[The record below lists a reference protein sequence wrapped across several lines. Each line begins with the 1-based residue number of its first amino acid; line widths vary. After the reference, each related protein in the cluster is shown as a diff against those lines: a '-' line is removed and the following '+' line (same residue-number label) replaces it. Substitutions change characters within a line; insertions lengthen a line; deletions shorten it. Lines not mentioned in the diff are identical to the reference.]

1 MGIENVLS
9 LIGGLAL
16 FLYGMHVLGDG
27 LTRLS
32 GGRMEAILS
41 RLTSNKYTGMLLG
54 LAVTAVIQSSS
65 ATTVMVVG
73 FVNSGLMKLQQAVG
87 VIMGANIGT
96 TVTSWILSLTG
107 ITSSNIFLSLLKP
120 QSFSPVLAIIG
131 VILIMTAKS
140 DRKQTV
146 GTILIGFAV
155 LMFGMETMSDSVAPL
170 KDVPAFT
177 RLFVAFTNPILGM
190 LVGLVLTAIIQSSSA
205 SVGILQA
212 LCMTGSVPYAAALP
226 IIMGQNIGTCVTA
239 LLSAIG
245 ARVNAKRAAF
255 IHLYFNVIGTVLF
268 MVVFYTI
275 NLIHPFSFL
284 SEAAG
289 PAGIAIIHSTFNIC
303 ATLVLLPFSDLLV
316 RLATISVKDHT
327 EGKDTGK
334 SRPEE
339 LEDLD
344 PRFLEKPAFALR
356 QSAAATERMATLARQ
371 TYSQAFDAVR
381 SYNED
386 AVNQVFALESRV
398 DSYEDEL
405 TAYLTKILTHDL
417 SRRDSLKA
425 SELQHCI
432 GDFERITDHAMN
444 VAMAAQKMHRKEQTF
459 SQDAER
465 DLGVLDNAIRE
476 ILALTTASF
485 IADDTEQASRVEPL
499 SEVIDL
505 LSGKINDRHIQRLA
519 DGRCTVEM
527 GFVLQDITSDM
538 KRIADHC
545 SNIAIT
551 VMQMKNGSIGQHD
564 YKSMADRDGSAYHTL
579 FLGYQA
585 QFALPDGKEERR

>member
-1 MGIENVLS
+1 MGIENILS

-32 GGRMEAILS
+32 GGRMESILS
-41 RLTSNKYTGMLLG
+41 RLTSNKYMGILLG
-54 LAVTAVIQSSS
+54 LGVTAVIQSSS

-96 TVTSWILSLTG
+96 TVTSWILSLAG
-107 ITSSNIFLSLLKP
+107 ISGSNVFLSLLKP
-120 QSFSPVLAIIG
+120 QSFSPVLAMIG

-140 DRKQTV
+140 DKKQTV

-155 LMFGMETMSDSVAPL
+155 LMFGMEAMSDSVAPL
-170 KDVPAFT
+170 EDVPAFT
-177 RLFVAFTNPILGM
+177 RLFVAFSNPLLGM
-190 LVGLVLTAIIQSSSA
+190 LVGVGLTAIIQSSSA

-212 LCMTGSVPYAAALP
+212 LCMTGAVPYAAAIP

-239 LLSAIG
+239 LLSSIG
-245 ARVNAKRAAF
+245 AKINAKRAAF
-255 IHLYFNVIGTVLF
+255 IHLYFNVIGTLLF
-268 MVVFYTI
+268 MAVFYLI
-275 NLIHPFSFL
+275 NLVHPFSFL
-284 SEAAG
+284 NTAAG
-289 PAGIAIIHSTFNIC
+289 PAGIAIVHSTFNIC

-316 RLATISVKDHT
+316 KLATLSVRDH
-327 EGKDTGK
+327 EAGK
-334 SRPEE
+334 SAEKGRPEE
-339 LEDLD
+339 LGDLD
-344 PRFLEKPAFALR
+344 PRFLEQPAFALR
-356 QSAAATERMATLARQ
+356 QSASATERMATLARQ
-371 TYSQAFDAVR
+371 TYSQAFAVVR
-381 SYNED
+381 SYSED
-386 AVNQVFALESRV
+386 EVNQVYTLESRV

-405 TAYLTKILTHDL
+405 TAYLTKIMTHDL
-417 SRRDSLKA
+417 PRRDSLKA

-432 GDFERITDHAMN
+432 GDFERITDHALN
-444 VAMAAQKMHRKEQTF
+444 VAVAAQKMHRKGQAF
-459 SQDAER
+459 SQDAEG
-465 DLGVLDNAIRE
+465 DLGILDGAIRE
-476 ILALTTASF
+476 ILSLTAASF

-499 SEVIDL
+499 AEVIDL
-505 LSGKINDRHIQRLA
+505 LSEKINDRHMQRLA
-519 DGRCTVEM
+519 EGRCTVEM

-551 VMQMKNGSIGQHD
+551 VMQMKNGSIGQHG
-564 YKSMADRDGSAYHTL
+564 YKEFADREGSAYHTL

-585 QFALPDGKEERR
+585 QFALPESAHKDA